1 MSMCECTHY
10 MLFVCACLPVT
21 FEASVTYNSTWGLSP
36 SLFRLS
42 AYWCHFLTFVL
53 FPMLIKLVSAS
64 IKAYYLSLFFFS
76 CKQGSNLFC
85 LNASSSSLLPSL
97 LPEILEIVDCD
108 VTDGPT
114 DLRLFEMLAS
124 LALKNSSS
132 EIRIPRHWTLMN
144 FNSSAT
150 KEFKRGK
157 SQFIRS

>member
-1 MSMCECTHY
+1 MSMCECTHC

-42 AYWCHFLTFVL
+42 ALLVPFFNVCFVPYANKACL
-53 FPMLIKLVSAS
+53 RFHQS
-64 IKAYYLSLFFFS
+64 ILSLSFFFS

-132 EIRIPRHWTLMN
+132 GISIPRHWTLMN
-144 FNSSAT
+144 FNSPAT

>member
-1 MSMCECTHY
+1 MSAHIACCLCVHVSLSHLRPLWPTIQHG
-10 MLFVCACLPVT
+10 VCHQ
-21 FEASVTYNSTWGLSP
+21 ASLDCQ
-36 SLFRLS
+36 L
-42 AYWCHFLTFVL
+42 YWCHFLTFVL

-64 IKAYYLSLFFFS
+64 IKAYYLSLFFS

-132 EIRIPRHWTLMN
+132 EISIPRHWTLMN

-157 SQFIRS
+157 SQFIRSWGN